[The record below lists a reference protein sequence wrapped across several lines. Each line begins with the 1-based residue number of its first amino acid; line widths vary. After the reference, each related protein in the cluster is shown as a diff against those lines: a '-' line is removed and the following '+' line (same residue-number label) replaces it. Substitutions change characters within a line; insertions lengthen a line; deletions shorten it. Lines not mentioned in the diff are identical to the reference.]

1 MENNKDENIK
11 YIYSNRN
18 PLLNF
23 NSNKEKTKDV
33 SIKNKLV
40 KKPMLDQKSLDFINN
55 NDIIKEAVAY
65 SKLRKLKKN
74 LAKKSINNSESF
86 NTFSQKNEIIQNLE
100 KIKQGYDSKNNEQ
113 ISFNQNELM
122 NNSNSSNII
131 FTNNREEIFN
141 NNISM
146 SYAILPT
153 FNLDI
158 KNYIINEE
166 KNLRLITERINNK
179 SKERINEVNNNAN
192 INNKKY
198 INNSIINELL
208 LRNKR
213 RKKNEQNT
221 INYNNSF

>member
-1 MENNKDENIK
+1 MENNKDENIR

-18 PLLNF
+18 SLLNF
-23 NSNKEKTKDV
+23 NSNKEKTKDI

-74 LAKKSINNSESF
+74 LAKKSINTSESF
-86 NTFSQKNEIIQNLE
+86 NSFSQKNEIIQNLE
-100 KIKQGYDSKNNEQ
+100 RIKQGYDSKNNDQ

-153 FNLDI
+153 FNLDN
-158 KNYIINEE
+158 KN
-166 KNLRLITERINNK
+166 
-179 SKERINEVNNNAN
+179 
-192 INNKKY
+192 
-198 INNSIINELL
+198 
-208 LRNKR
+208 
-213 RKKNEQNT
+213 
-221 INYNNSF
+221 